1 MRELQTKF
9 PKGKVVR
16 QRYIVEELLGTG
28 GFGAVYRVRDRRV
41 KTNLFA
47 LKELI
52 EPNKYERESFGF
64 ECELLRRL
72 DHPALPRVYRGF
84 EDEKNNRLYMLMDYV
99 DGINLEKLRQRQP
112 EKRFALPQVLKM
124 MAPIIAAT
132 AYLHAQNPP
141 IIHRDIK
148 PANIIVPTVGDG
160 SVLVDFG
167 IAKVYEL
174 ESTTAAV
181 RHCSP
186 GYGAPEHYAQGT
198 NTRTDIYSL
207 AATFYTILTG
217 TIPTD
222 SLYRMTWLSSK
233 GVDPLKSAHVV
244 APDVPPAVADVLTR
258 AMAINSNDRFA
269 TVEEFWDALH
279 KAVPESLHAPPQQS
293 APLALPPAL
302 PLADVSETPD
312 EAPQTPRLAE
322 QPPAQVIV
330 RNVLSAEAHAPR
342 RSILIFSLFVLAL
355 VALLSGA
362 LFGGGLWPATS
373 SSHHA
378 FTQKKVTTT
387 VVAPPTAQFTPSP
400 TPLPTPSPTPLPTP
414 SPTPS
419 PTPTPSSYPV
429 LTQRYD
435 GSISDK
441 DPPTDT
447 TMSLQDIEQH
457 GTNITGYFSVG
468 PGLIGDGNFAGM
480 VTTDNKIQFLVESHG
495 PILPLFFSGQIQANR
510 SISGTYCSYE
520 NNGCN
525 YNGGGYGD
533 WKVSAG

>member
-207 AATFYTILTG
+207 AAT
-217 TIPTD
+217 
-222 SLYRMTWLSSK
+222 LY
-233 GVDPLKSAHVV
+233 D
-244 APDVPPAVADVLTR
+244 
-258 AMAINSNDRFA
+258 
-269 TVEEFWDALH
+269 
-279 KAVPESLHAPPQQS
+279 
-293 APLALPPAL
+293 
-302 PLADVSETPD
+302 
-312 EAPQTPRLAE
+312 
-322 QPPAQVIV
+322 
-330 RNVLSAEAHAPR
+330 
-342 RSILIFSLFVLAL
+342 L
-355 VALLSGA
+355 V
-362 LFGGGLWPATS
+362 
-373 SSHHA
+373 
-378 FTQKKVTTT
+378 K
-387 VVAPPTAQFTPSP
+387 
-400 TPLPTPSPTPLPTP
+400 
-414 SPTPS
+414 
-419 PTPTPSSYPV
+419 
-429 LTQRYD
+429 
-435 GSISDK
+435 
-441 DPPTDT
+441 
-447 TMSLQDIEQH
+447 
-457 GTNITGYFSVG
+457 
-468 PGLIGDGNFAGM
+468 
-480 VTTDNKIQFLVESHG
+480 
-495 PILPLFFSGQIQANR
+495 
-510 SISGTYCSYE
+510 
-520 NNGCN
+520 
-525 YNGGGYGD
+525 
-533 WKVSAG
+533 